1 LKPKD
6 VSKDILELAE
16 EEALS
21 FSTFSSP

>member
-6 VSKDILELAE
+6 VSKYISELAE
-16 EEALS
+16 AETLS